1 MLNEL
6 LNVIPKGILWAGYAY
21 LGLLFFG
28 ILRTLLDTPYSA
40 GDFFS
45 ENPGGTHHLARYV
58 IFFGTMFLALKFL
71 INVFRAE
78 SVDFVALKEELHGSL
93 KLIQEFDVKEAAG
106 ASGVAYLLSKV
117 TNGQILTLFGRR
129 RS

>member
-45 ENPGGTHHLARYV
+45 ERPGGKHHLARYV
-58 IFFGTMFLALKFL
+58 IFFGSLAMAVKFL
-71 INVFRAE
+71 VAVLRADSINEINAAFQLLE
-78 SVDFVALKEELHGSL
+78 G
-93 KLIQEFDVKEAAG
+93 FDVQEAAG
-106 ASGVAYLLSKV
+106 ASGVAYLLAKV
-117 TNGQILTLFGRR
+117 TNGRILSLFGRR